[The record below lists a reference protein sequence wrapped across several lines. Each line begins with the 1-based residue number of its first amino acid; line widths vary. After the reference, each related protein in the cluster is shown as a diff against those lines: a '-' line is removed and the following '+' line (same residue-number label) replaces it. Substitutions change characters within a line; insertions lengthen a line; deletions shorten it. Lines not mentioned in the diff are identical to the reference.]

1 MADPRGRAPLP
12 SLSEARDGAGRSHFS
27 ILPDVLVGF
36 QRLDPTKTSGTT
48 PREYW
53 TWVEVCSKPRREYVA
68 IAGSLSDST
77 YRMIRRTPREA
88 RWASPAAV
96 TALPSPRPWAAGS
109 TATT

>member
-12 SLSEARDGAGRSHFS
+12 SLSEARRAGPVTFLYTPRRFGRVSAAR
-27 ILPDVLVGF
+27 PDQNVG
-36 QRLDPTKTSGTT
+36 DYPA
-48 PREYW
+48 REYW